1 MTTAAPTIATA
12 DAIELAHSAIRNLIG
27 DAAAKLPH
35 VAAFSDAADDAAAK
49 ARAAWYAPEIIDGAA
64 AIDALFAAAAAVGY
78 AVGFAAAAKNYDDG
92 YKDGYYAGLLDCDA
106 AFKGILRDAK
116 KRNDGFLDERQ
127 KQIANGAL

>member
-1 MTTAAPTIATA
+1 MTTAATA
-12 DAIELAHSAIRNLIG
+12 DAEGIELAHSAIRNLIG
-27 DAAAKLPH
+27 AAAAKLPH

-78 AVGFAAAAKNYDDG
+78 AVGYAAAAKNYDDG
-92 YKDGYYAGLLDCDA
+92 YKDGYDAGLLDCADDVVLPA
-106 AFKGILRDAK
+106 AK